1 MWFHLL
7 NFLSISR
14 PNLNLNIDKK
24 MKLSCVSRKHSH
36 IRLSLL
42 IDKHSRA
49 CCGKCFNLIIAGVV
63 VSRASFCSNQSIT
76 YFDKALRVDSQ

>member
-1 MWFHLL
+1 MWFHFL

-36 IRLSLL
+36 IRLSLV

-49 CCGKCFNLIIAGVV
+49 CWGKCFNLIKAGVV
-63 VSRASFCSNQSIT
+63 VLRASFCSNLSII
-76 YFDKALRVDSQ
+76 YFDKALSLDSQ